1 MPLQSLQ
8 SCPTLGDP
16 MDCSPP
22 VSSIHGILQQEYW
35 SGLPFLSPGD
45 LLNPGIQPKPPA
57 LEADSLPTEASGKA
71 NEGNLE
77 FVGTKKK
84 KDRGGGENSSHFPV
98 SCLSPGRRVLQRD
111 VRCMSG
117 RWLSWCLEDKP
128 VPSRVS
134 GNSHRT

>member
-77 FVGTKKK
+77 FKVEAKKA
-84 KDRGGGENSSHFPV
+84 FPW
-98 SCLSPGRRVLQRD
+98 LAEWKT
-111 VRCMSG
+111 CM
-117 RWLSWCLEDKP
+117 D
-128 VPSRVS
+128 
-134 GNSHRT
+134 